1 MIKKLALLIFLFV
14 TIFNYQIVLAEEK
27 ETYKSATE
35 YDYPPF
41 SVTTGGKADGFSV
54 ELLQEVMNVMGLEIT
69 FKVDEWNVIKQ
80 ELEDGELDLLPLVG
94 YTEEREKVFDF
105 TIPYIVMHGN
115 IFVRNDNDS
124 IRCEDDLY
132 DKQIIVMEGDNAH
145 EYAVRIGLSDNLVLV
160 NTYEDAFKL
169 LSSGKYDAILAQ
181 SLVGEQLIKQL
192 NINNVKAVTEYDEN
206 RITNIKINLEGFE
219 QKFCFAVKEGDSELL
234 AKLNEGLAIVS
245 ANGTYDELY
254 KKWFPFLVDTKPTFF
269 DIAKVSTTII
279 FPIVIFVLLFSVIY
293 SRRQIKLKTMQLE
306 ETNKSILTME
316 AQLRNKQK
324 LESIGVLASGVAH
337 EINNPL
343 NGIMNYSQI
352 ISDIAKDKDSGN
364 EIEKFTNEIISE
376 TQRIDKIVK
385 NLLLFSR
392 KEQQYFYK
400 AELSEVIE
408 KSLSLINTVIKNDQI
423 DITVDIPSDIS
434 AIDCRPQQLQQVIM
448 NLLLN
453 SRDALNKKYDG
464 FNKNKKINIKVE
476 KIEYKK
482 EDGIRIIVEDK
493 GVGISDKYK
502 NNIFDPFFTTKNRT
516 EGTGLGLSISY
527 GIIKEHNGEM
537 NFETEEG
544 EYTRF
549 FIELPVK
556 QNSIFE

>member
-1 MIKKLALLIFLFV
+1 M
-14 TIFNYQIVLAEEK
+14 
-27 ETYKSATE
+27 
-35 YDYPPF
+35 
-41 SVTTGGKADGFSV
+41 
-54 ELLQEVMNVMGLEIT
+54 
-69 FKVDEWNVIKQ
+69 
-80 ELEDGELDLLPLVG
+80 
-94 YTEEREKVFDF
+94 
-105 TIPYIVMHGN
+105 
-115 IFVRNDNDS
+115 
-124 IRCEDDLY
+124 
-132 DKQIIVMEGDNAH
+132 
-145 EYAVRIGLSDNLVLV
+145 
-160 NTYEDAFKL
+160 
-169 LSSGKYDAILAQ
+169 
-181 SLVGEQLIKQL
+181 KQL
-192 NINNVKAVTEYDEN
+192 DIRNIRAVTKYEEN
-206 RITNIKINLEGFE
+206 TITDIKINLEGFE

-269 DIAKVSTTII
+269 DIAKVSMTII
-279 FPIVIFVLLFSVIY
+279 VPIVILVLLSSVIY
-293 SRRQIKLKTMQLE
+293 SRRQIKLKTAQLE

-352 ISDIAKDKDSGN
+352 ISDIVKDKDCS
-364 EIEKFTNEIISE
+364 EQIDKFSNEIINE

-400 AELSEVIE
+400 ADLSEIIE
-408 KSLSLINTVIKNDQI
+408 KSLLLISTVIKNDQI
-423 DITVDIPSDIS
+423 DISLDIPSDIS
-434 AIDCRPQQLQQVIM
+434 VIDCRPQQLQQVLL

-464 FNKNKKINIKVE
+464 FDKNKKINIKVE
-476 KIEYKK
+476 NIEYKK
-482 EDGIRIIVEDK
+482 EDVIRIIVEDK
-493 GVGISDKYK
+493 GVGILEKHK
-502 NNIFDPFFTTKNRT
+502 KNIFDPFFTTKSRT

-537 NFETEEG
+537 SFETEEG

-549 FIELPVK
+549 FIDLPLK